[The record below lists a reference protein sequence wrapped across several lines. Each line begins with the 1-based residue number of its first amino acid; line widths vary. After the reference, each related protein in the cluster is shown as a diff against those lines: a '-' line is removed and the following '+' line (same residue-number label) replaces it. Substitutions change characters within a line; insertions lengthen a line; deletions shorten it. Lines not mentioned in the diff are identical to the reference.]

1 VRSILLVKTSSLGDV
16 VHNLPVVADI
26 RRVLGEVAID
36 WVVERSFAAIP
47 ALHPAVGR
55 VITCE
60 IRRWRRSWSS
70 RQTRAEWRGFVREV
84 RQVRYD
90 AIIDTQGL
98 LKSAVL
104 ARAAEGSRY
113 GLDWHSSRE
122 PLCLFYDRVFRVP
135 WTAHAVE
142 RNRRLCGLALG
153 YEASGPPD
161 YGIRAEPSRAAW
173 LPARPFVVLLH
184 ATSHPSK
191 LWPEAHWLE
200 LGAWLAN
207 QGYGAVLP
215 WGDPA
220 ERQRAVRLAE
230 RLPDAVVPERLGLDQ
245 LAAVMTASAGV
256 VGVDTGLTHLAA
268 ALAVPVVGI
277 YGATDPAAT
286 GVYAAGRALN
296 LGSIGRLPS
305 VEEVV
310 NALQQIGV
318 VAPSACARQQA

>member
-1 VRSILLVKTSSLGDV
+1 MPSILLVKTSSLGDV

-26 RRVLGEVAID
+26 RSALGEVAID

-55 VITCE
+55 VISCE
-60 IRRWRRSWSS
+60 VRRWRRSWSS
-70 RQTRAEWRGFVREV
+70 RQTRAEWSSFVREL

-104 ARAAEGSRY
+104 ARAAEGPRY

-122 PLCLFYDRVFRVP
+122 PLRFFYDRVFRVP

-153 YEASGPPD
+153 YEASGTPE
-161 YGIRAEPSRAAW
+161 YGIHAEPSRADW
-173 LPARPFVVLLH
+173 LPPRPFVVLLH

-191 LWPEAHWLE
+191 LWPEGRWLE
-200 LGAWLAN
+200 LGTWLA
-207 QGYGAVLP
+207 GKGCGAVLP

-220 ERQRAVRLAE
+220 ERQRAVRLAA
-230 RLPDAVVPERLGLDQ
+230 RLPTAIVPDRLGLGE

-268 ALAVPVVGI
+268 ALKVPVVGI

-286 GVYAAGRALN
+286 GVYAAGPALN
-296 LGSIGRLPS
+296 LGAIGRLPS

-310 NALQQIGV
+310 NALEQIGV
-318 VAPSACARQQA
+318 VASRASGGQSA

>member
-1 VRSILLVKTSSLGDV
+1 M
-16 VHNLPVVADI
+16 
-26 RRVLGEVAID
+26 
-36 WVVERSFAAIP
+36 
-47 ALHPAVGR
+47 
-55 VITCE
+55 
-60 IRRWRRSWSS
+60 
-70 RQTRAEWRGFVREV
+70 REV

>member
-1 VRSILLVKTSSLGDV
+1 M
-16 VHNLPVVADI
+16 
-26 RRVLGEVAID
+26 
-36 WVVERSFAAIP
+36 
-47 ALHPAVGR
+47 
-55 VITCE
+55 
-60 IRRWRRSWSS
+60 
-70 RQTRAEWRGFVREV
+70 REV

-122 PLCLFYDRVFRVP
+122 PLRLFYDRVFRVP

-142 RNRRLCGLALG
+142 RNRTLCGLALG
-153 YEASGPPD
+153 YDASGAPD

-173 LPARPFVVLLH
+173 LPERPFVVLLH

-191 LWPEAHWLE
+191 LWPEDRWLE

-268 ALAVPVVGI
+268 ALSVPVVGI

-286 GVYAAGRALN
+286 GVYAAGPALN
-296 LGSIGRLPS
+296 LGGIGRLPS
-305 VEEVV
+305 VDEVA

-318 VAPSACARQQA
+318 FAPSACAWQPA